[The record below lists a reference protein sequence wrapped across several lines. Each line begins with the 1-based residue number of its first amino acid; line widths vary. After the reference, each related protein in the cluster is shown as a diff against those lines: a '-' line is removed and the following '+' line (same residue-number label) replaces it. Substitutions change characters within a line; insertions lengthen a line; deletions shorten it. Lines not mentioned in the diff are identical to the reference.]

1 MSQIFQV
8 PSLDTVA
15 ILKKKKQFVLRG
27 FTTGYKQRKQ
37 EIGIKNITVETMKQ
51 LVITTDCSHNKS

>member
-15 ILKKKKQFVLRG
+15 ILKKKHFVVRG

>member
-15 ILKKKKQFVLRG
+15 ILKKKKHFVLRG

-37 EIGIKNITVETMKQ
+37 EIGIKNITVEKMKQ